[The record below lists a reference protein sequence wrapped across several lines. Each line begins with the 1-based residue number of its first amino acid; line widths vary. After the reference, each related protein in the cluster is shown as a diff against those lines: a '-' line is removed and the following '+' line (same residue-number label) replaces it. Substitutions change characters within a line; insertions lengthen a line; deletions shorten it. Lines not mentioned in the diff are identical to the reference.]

1 MIEKIRD
8 ILTKDFIQRTLY
20 GLGIILWTMI
30 MWERLKNNPYSAS
43 SLKVSYLTLYLIPA
57 TILLIQIIRN
67 NKLLWILIF
76 GLFSCYILVSLFLVT
91 WDAIERSGNHV
102 KAIDWTFK
110 DFAFLILF
118 FGILGII
125 DWTIYQLKP
134 KRLI

>member
-1 MIEKIRD
+1 MIDKISD

-20 GLGIILWTMI
+20 GLGIILWTLI
-30 MWERLKNNPYSAS
+30 MWEKLKNNPYSTS

-76 GLFSCYILVSLFLVT
+76 GLFSGYILVSLFLVT
-91 WDAIERSGNHV
+91 WDAIKRSGNHL

-118 FGILGII
+118 FGILGLI